1 MKSELQAKLSGLV
14 NEFVSDT
21 STSSEFIP
29 GKTKVPV
36 SGKVIGVGEIQLMAE
51 AAFDGWLTAGRFNA
65 SFEKKFSQ
73 FLGAKHVLTTN
84 SGSSANLLALSALTS
99 PSLGDRKLV
108 AGDEVITVAAGFPTT
123 INPIIQ
129 NGLVPVFVDI
139 HIPTYNIDITKLE
152 EAYSDKTKAIMVA
165 HTLGNPFD
173 IGAVRKFA
181 DERGLWLIEDCCD
194 ALGST
199 FNNTKVGT
207 FGDIATFSFYPAH
220 HITMGEGGAV
230 VTNSDKLSKLIESFR
245 DWGRD
250 CFCKPGCDNTCKQR
264 FSQQH
269 GDLPDG
275 YDHKYVYSH
284 VGYNMKITDMQA
296 ACGVAQMDRLEGFIQ
311 KRKQN
316 FDYLTQC
323 LSSLQDKI
331 ILPEATPSSDP
342 SWFGFP
348 ITLKE
353 EINTSRTDLLVHL
366 DSCKIGTRL
375 LFAGNVLK
383 QPYFKNLTHRVA
395 GDLEKTDIILKSTF
409 WVGIFPAITN
419 EMLDYIS
426 IQIGACLNGDT

>member
-1 MKSELQAKLSGLV
+1 
-14 NEFVSDT
+14 
-21 STSSEFIP
+21 
-29 GKTKVPV
+29 
-36 SGKVIGVGEIQLMAE
+36 
-51 AAFDGWLTAGRFNA
+51 
-65 SFEKKFSQ
+65 
-73 FLGAKHVLTTN
+73 
-84 SGSSANLLALSALTS
+84 
-99 PSLGDRKLV
+99 
-108 AGDEVITVAAGFPTT
+108 
-123 INPIIQ
+123 
-129 NGLVPVFVDI
+129 
-139 HIPTYNIDITKLE
+139 
-152 EAYSDKTKAIMVA
+152 
-165 HTLGNPFD
+165 
-173 IGAVRKFA
+173 
-181 DERGLWLIEDCCD
+181 
-194 ALGST
+194 
-199 FNNTKVGT
+199 
-207 FGDIATFSFYPAH
+207 
-220 HITMGEGGAV
+220 
-230 VTNSDKLSKLIESFR
+230 
-245 DWGRD
+245 
-250 CFCKPGCDNTCKQR
+250 
-264 FSQQH
+264 
-269 GDLPDG
+269 
-275 YDHKYVYSH
+275 
-284 VGYNMKITDMQA
+284 MKITDMQA

-383 QPYFKNLTHRVA
+383 QPYFKNLTYRVA